1 MKETSGYHIIEDK
14 PDNLWDKRGT
24 ELLSELSEIGD

>member
-1 MKETSGYHIIEDK
+1 MKETSRYHIIEEK

-24 ELLSELSEIGD
+24 ELLSELLEIGD